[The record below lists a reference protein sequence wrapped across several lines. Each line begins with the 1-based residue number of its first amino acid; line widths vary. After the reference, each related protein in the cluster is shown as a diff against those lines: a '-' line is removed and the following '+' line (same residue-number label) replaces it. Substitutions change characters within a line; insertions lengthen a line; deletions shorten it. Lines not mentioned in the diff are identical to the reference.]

1 MENTYVKDWVLK
13 VGTPMWERACVAQA
27 ASMTVSIARKK
38 LQRWKQQA
46 DTRTKRVPFC
56 LLYASGT
63 CESKYLQDA
72 DCQEED
78 PDAEE
83 PFYTLLDTPWSQ
95 GRGGRFLDWVEQG
108 RQSELP
114 IWPQIAQP
122 WVEGQPPWPKPHPC
136 IAKMPAEMS
145 EDKSETALE
154 EPSSKRRKLLGDFK
168 MVKDVGEA
176 TPRGPAWEKLYKGLG
191 KQKFHKE
198 LASEGL
204 VSHKSVGQLYW
215 KDQCT
220 QKYVQLP

>member
-1 MENTYVKDWVLK
+1 MEVVNSYVKDWVLK

-27 ASMTVSIARKK
+27 ACMSVSVARKK
-38 LQRWKQQA
+38 LQRWMQQA

-95 GRGGRFLDWVEQG
+95 GRGGRFQDWVEKG

-136 IAKMPAEMS
+136 IAKMPIY
-145 EDKSETALE
+145 ETLE

-168 MVKDVGEA
+168 MVQSCCEA
-176 TPRGPAWEKLYKGLG
+176 TPRNHPAWEKLYKGLG
-191 KQKFHKE
+191 KQKFNKQ
-198 LASEGL
+198 LVDDGL
-204 VSHKSVGQLYW
+204 VSHKSVGQLFW
-215 KDQCT
+215 RDEST
-220 QKYVQLP
+220 HEYVQLP